1 LFLEK
6 LKYNQK
12 NMTEPIKKEGVKETL
27 AEALGPF
34 DERFNKIETTLIAI
48 VEDLKEA
55 RKERQ
60 NLEKSINETYNAVD
74 GFIKIV
80 DKLDQEFTLMKEDVR
95 KIKEVIKEK
104 LGVNL
109 D

>member
-1 LFLEK
+1 MNSEELIKYLDEK
-6 LKYNQK
+6 
-12 NMTEPIKKEGVKETL
+12 
-27 AEALGPF
+27 
-34 DERFNKIETTLIAI
+34 FNKVDIELTNIK
-48 VEDLKEA
+48 EDLRAA

-60 NLEKSINETYNAVD
+60 ILEKKINNTYNAVD
-74 GFIKIV
+74 GFIKVV

-104 LGVNL
+104 LGVTL

>member
-1 LFLEK
+1 
-6 LKYNQK
+6 
-12 NMTEPIKKEGVKETL
+12 MTEPIKKED
-27 AEALGPF
+27 AN
-34 DERFNKIETTLIAI
+34 ERFNKIETTLIAI

-60 NLEKSINETYNAVD
+60 NLEKRINETYNAVD

>member
-1 LFLEK
+1 
-6 LKYNQK
+6 
-12 NMTEPIKKEGVKETL
+12 MTEPIKKEGVKETL

-60 NLEKSINETYNAVD
+60 NLEKRINET
-74 GFIKIV
+74 
-80 DKLDQEFTLMKEDVR
+80 VR